1 MAKSIGSSIIKWHR
15 LALSFTVQLL
25 KHFSIMSGLTRIK
38 TELQILT
45 NWWGMLLYAFFVLLD
60 FNTKNV
66 PRLVEFL
73 V

>member
-1 MAKSIGSSIIKWHR
+1 
-15 LALSFTVQLL
+15 
-25 KHFSIMSGLTRIK
+25 MSGLTRIK

>member
-1 MAKSIGSSIIKWHR
+1 VAKSIESSIIKWHR